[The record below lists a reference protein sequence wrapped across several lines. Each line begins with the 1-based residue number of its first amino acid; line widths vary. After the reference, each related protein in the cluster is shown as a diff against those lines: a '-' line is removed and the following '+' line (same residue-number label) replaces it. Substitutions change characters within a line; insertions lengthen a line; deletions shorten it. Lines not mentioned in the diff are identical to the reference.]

1 MTYNTELYRELQP
14 FLHLD
19 EQVLWTGKP
28 YTSRSYH
35 TSPFLVIF
43 SLFWCGFAVFWTV
56 MASSA
61 GGFFGLFG
69 IPFVCV
75 GVYLLYSVFFGQKK
89 AIQSAVYA
97 VTDRR
102 ALILTH
108 DRNGVNCTEYVFANL
123 ANISLEDVQG
133 DTGTIRFV
141 QPMPYYN
148 GYHYGNAYYG
158 RRRGGYDARREL
170 STAFFMIDGVHEVY
184 RMISA
189 QLGRTA

>member
-35 TSPFLVIF
+35 TSPFFVIF

-56 MASSA
+56 MASSM

-108 DRNGVNCTEYVFANL
+108 DRNGVNCTEYVLANL

-141 QPMPYYN
+141 RPMPYDN
-148 GYHYGNAYYG
+148 GYAYGNGYYG
-158 RRRGGYDARREL
+158 RRRRTYYDSRHEL

-184 RMISA
+184 RMISE
-189 QLGRTA
+189 QLGR